1 MSILSAIVN
10 ALFGGG
16 GSSGPSYGPFDPS
29 DFARFHQAFDEISSA
44 EDDAAQVRQVYAKYG
59 IKNEGMWGSICQA
72 FHQANAGNPD
82 FHVVAINQ
90 RVREQLANMGE
101 HYAFPMEYLE
111 PVEGVAMDRLAAIVA
126 RREAAGSPAAA
137 TQVLA
142 QYGLDE
148 PRFQRINAAWT
159 ARMGGNADAM
169 AANIVGGFWHTYLAV
184 ARSAV
189 KKAA

>member
-29 DFARFHQAFDEISSA
+29 DFARFHEASDAISNA
-44 EDDAAQVRQVYAKYG
+44 EDDPAALRQVYAKYG
-59 IKNEGMWGSICQA
+59 IKNEDTWGSISQA
-72 FHQANAGNPD
+72 FYEANKHNPD
-82 FHVVAINQ
+82 FHVVAINH
-90 RVREQLANMGE
+90 RIREQLDNMGE

-111 PVEGVAMDRLAAIVA
+111 PVDGVGMDRLAAIVA
-126 RREAAGSPAAA
+126 RREAAGGPAAA

-148 PRFQRINAAWT
+148 ARFQRINATWN
-159 ARMGGNADAM
+159 ARMGGSADAM
-169 AANIVGGFWHTYLAV
+169 AAGIIGGFWHTYLAV
-184 ARSAV
+184 ARSAMQ
-189 KKAA
+189 KAA